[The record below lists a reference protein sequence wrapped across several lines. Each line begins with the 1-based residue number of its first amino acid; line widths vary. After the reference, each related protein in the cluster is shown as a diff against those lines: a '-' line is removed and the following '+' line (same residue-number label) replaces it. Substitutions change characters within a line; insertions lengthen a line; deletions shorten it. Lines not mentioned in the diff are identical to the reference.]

1 MRLILLQNLKKVQ
14 IAIHHHPGSFSDRW
28 ITFCQDNKINFKKV
42 NCYDTDIIRQ
52 LDGYHGLMW
61 HWNQNDYKAV
71 LFARQLIQSL
81 EKKGIK
87 VFPDVNTSWHF
98 DDKVG
103 QKYLLEAI
111 DAPFVK
117 THIFYSPQE
126 ALNWIG
132 KTAFP
137 KVFKLRG
144 GAGSTNVRLI
154 KTKQEA
160 RKLVKKAFRNGFL
173 PINRLVRLKD
183 RFWILRRDGN
193 LTALKKLI
201 GGFGRLFIPS
211 EIEQFS
217 HNQKGYIY
225 FQDFIPNN
233 NYDTRL
239 VVIGNRCFGCRRY
252 CRTNDFRASGSGLCK
267 YEPELFDKKSIQYAF
282 ETADKLKAQSVAFD
296 FVMHNNKPKIVEIS
310 YCFPLVGAADGCRG
324 YWDKNLNWHDTA
336 DSLPFFMIEDFV
348 NKLQMENKDC

>member
-1 MRLILLQNLKKVQ
+1 
-14 IAIHHHPGSFSDRW
+14 
-28 ITFCQDNKINFKKV
+28 
-42 NCYDTDIIRQ
+42 
-52 LDGYHGLMW
+52 MW
-61 HWNQNDYKAV
+61 NWNHNDYKAV

-87 VFPDVNTSWHF
+87 VFPDVSTAWHF

-111 DAPFVK
+111 GAPFVK
-117 THIFYSPQE
+117 TYVFYSVQE
-126 ALNWIG
+126 ALDWVA
-132 KTAFP
+132 KTTFP

-144 GAGSTNVRLI
+144 GAGSVNVRLI
-154 KTKQEA
+154 KTKQKA
-160 RKLVKKAFRNGFL
+160 RQLVRKAFRNGFL
-173 PINRLVRLKD
+173 PINRLARLKD
-183 RFWILRRDGN
+183 RFWILRRDKN
-193 LTALKKLI
+193 LAAIKKLV
-201 GGFGRLFIPS
+201 GGFGRLLISS

-239 VVIGNRCFGCRRY
+239 IVIGNKCFGCRRY

-282 ETADKLKAQSVAFD
+282 ETAYKLNSQSVAFD
-296 FVMHNNKPKIVEIS
+296 FVMHNNEPEIIEIS
-310 YCFPLVGAADGCRG
+310 YCFPQVGAADGCRG
-324 YWDKNLNWHDTA
+324 YWDKNLIWHDTA
-336 DSLPFFMIEDFV
+336 DSLPFFMLEDFI
-348 NKLQMENKDC
+348 NKLQLENKDY